1 MQPLFLLSTSLLL
14 VVSTCAVELLYSS
27 HVAVVGIQTLT
38 SIDRNG
44 TSIDIQSSSQNNTIH
59 DPDVVQFVNT
69 TYYEK
74 TSPTTYGSLTCS
86 FGTVLNGSSRA
97 CRDAIV
103 LERQTEKESIDP
115 MHRVV
120 QKMAQTLFLDQ
131 DNSLPRQRRLL
142 NKRKLGSNDFD
153 ELNAVFKGVVLKIPE
168 QVVEQKVWPSTLKI
182 KITRLLCGQISMND
196 LSIQSQQLT
205 NNNQHNGV
213 RANVQLS
220 QLNILCSANYQYDW
234 GWFGGSGAV
243 SAGGPTNS
251 IATTITLTNE
261 GTAAIDSCAS
271 NVDLAHL
278 SFSGGITSAVA
289 NLFKSLVRSKLES
302 TLKTV
307 VCDELGPMGS
317 SLITDLATMVKKETD
332 PYIPVADGG
341 LYVNSAI
348 DTDPLLKE
356 SKLVNDYKTSLVS
369 WEDMF
374 LNTSSSNNPI
384 AMLVPKL
391 FKTVN
396 EYFSNNDTGINN
408 FLREYVLTDG
418 TFVVNFTNLTS
429 GASQLML
436 YEGKHRSEYLCAF
449 LSPNVFT
456 FSHLFL
462 FCFHTTLRRC

>member
-1 MQPLFLLSTSLLL
+1 
-14 VVSTCAVELLYSS
+14 
-27 HVAVVGIQTLT
+27 
-38 SIDRNG
+38 
-44 TSIDIQSSSQNNTIH
+44 
-59 DPDVVQFVNT
+59 
-69 TYYEK
+69 
-74 TSPTTYGSLTCS
+74 
-86 FGTVLNGSSRA
+86 
-97 CRDAIV
+97 
-103 LERQTEKESIDP
+103 
-115 MHRVV
+115 
-120 QKMAQTLFLDQ
+120 MAQTLFLDQ